1 MLEVVK
7 QMLQIQDMFNTQKKV
22 VYLVSDCVICGHR
35 KSRFIKSNYK
45 EPANS
50 SNYGKNPP
58 FHVLI

>member
-1 MLEVVK
+1 
-7 QMLQIQDMFNTQKKV
+7 MLQLQDMFNTQKKV